1 MTVDNFFRHKL
12 LVAHRSINRLGAS
25 AASDVEPILSPVQ
38 IDHSQLLIDGLIDLS
53 PFCFVLKQ
61 LLFNSCEYKHMEK
74 RLFCSNIICNCF
86 CIIYVMNKLIS
97 MKFLFYRMKI
107 E

>member
-1 MTVDNFFRHKL
+1 MIYITKFVCLNSLMTVDNFFRHKL

-38 IDHSQLLIDGLIDLS
+38 IDHTQLLIDGLIDLS

-61 LLFNSCEYKHMEK
+61 LLFNSCEYKHMEQ
-74 RLFCSNIICNCF
+74 RLFVPI
-86 CIIYVMNKLIS
+86 
-97 MKFLFYRMKI
+97 LFVI
-107 E
+107 LFE